1 MINKLSSIKKPLRL
15 SLVSI
20 LFLSAFAILMV
31 SNLIFNYM
39 QGALQIISYALLL
52 ITICCCYEAYFK
64 IRRNSGYIYIA
75 LICFLL
81 LLPAVIQL
89 GSSMLARRPA
99 RVGSVM
105 RRVSNT
111 AISQCEIKDSIEV
124 EVKEFYLPLIE
135 LFLLLAVLRFSN
147 NDYEDKDE
155 KDTLDSPSS
164 PDDCA

>member
-1 MINKLSSIKKPLRL
+1 MNKLSSIKKPLRL
-15 SLVSI
+15 SLASI
-20 LFLSAFAILMV
+20 LFLSAFAILMA

-39 QGALQIISYALLL
+39 LGALQIISYALLL

-89 GSSMLARRPA
+89 GASMLARRPA
-99 RVGSVM
+99 RVESVM
-105 RRVSNT
+105 RHASNT
-111 AISQCEIKDSIEV
+111 SISQCEIKTIAV
-124 EVKEFYLPLIE
+124 EFYLPLIE
-135 LFLLLAVLRFSN
+135 LFLLLAVFRFSN
-147 NDYEDKDE
+147 NDYKNKDE